1 MLLAAL
7 ITSVCTASDLDVS
20 IDVDGLFNITYAGE
34 LMLSGGEVRV
44 AGLSSSSKTLVLA
57 GAPVSGSGT
66 DKVGQYKTTTFTW
79 QAAQHNSVEEIS
91 DSKELLRT
99 TIRTYDAEDFVLFE
113 QYFPTTISNS
123 NLKSPSDNNMDKCR
137 IITKTKFH
145 LTPSA
150 SGYDAYTPSGS
161 SFTKHSHNYCD
172 DSHQWA
178 YTSND
183 LDQEGC
189 AAKCKALSCT
199 CFDFAEHKP
208 PAPHSSGSAQTLF
221 PGFFRSPTADLD
233 CFAYHGVFP
242 GMRPCTVGTYKESH
256 QVAHLRI

>member
-7 ITSVCTASDLDVS
+7 ITSVCAASDLDVS
-20 IDVDGLFNITYAGE
+20 IDMDGLFNITYAGE

-66 DKVGQYKTTTFTW
+66 DRVGQYKTTTFTW
-79 QAAQHNSVEEIS
+79 QAVQHNSAETKS

-113 QYFPTTISNS
+113 QYFPTTINS
-123 NLKSPSDNNMDKCR
+123 NFQSPSDNMDKCR
-137 IITKTKFH
+137 IITEAKFH
-145 LTPSA
+145 LTKSV

-161 SFTKHSHNYCD
+161 SFSKHAHNYCD
-172 DSHQWA
+172 DGKYA

-183 LDQEGC
+183 LDQAGC

-199 CFDFAEHKP
+199 CFDFTEHKP

-242 GMRPCTVGTYKESH
+242 GLRPCTVGTYKESH
-256 QVAHLRI
+256 QVTSI